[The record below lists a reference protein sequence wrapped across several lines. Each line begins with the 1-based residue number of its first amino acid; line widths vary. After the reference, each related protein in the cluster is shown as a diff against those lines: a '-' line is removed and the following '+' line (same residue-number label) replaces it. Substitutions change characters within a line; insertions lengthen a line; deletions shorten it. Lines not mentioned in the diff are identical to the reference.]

1 MFTFEFDRE
10 RYLQEFGKAVRK
22 YRQLADMSQEELA
35 KKAGYTSRSSIA
47 KIETGKADIPR
58 AKIGILANA
67 LGVTVAD
74 LIPDG
79 IISHDYIPDE
89 DIALARRIAALD
101 PYRRQ
106 LIEAILN
113 TDPGQQKKT

>member
-74 LIPDG
+74 L
-79 IISHDYIPDE
+79 
-89 DIALARRIAALD
+89 
-101 PYRRQ
+101 
-106 LIEAILN
+106 
-113 TDPGQQKKT
+113 

>member
-1 MFTFEFDRE
+1 MFTFEFDRD
-10 RYLQEFGKAVRK
+10 RYLQEFGKAVKK
-22 YRQLADMSQEELA
+22 YRLLADMSQEELA
-35 KKAGYTSRSSIA
+35 IKVGYTSRSSIA

-67 LGVTVAD
+67 LGVTAAD

-79 IISHDYIPDE
+79 TISHEYISDE
-89 DIALARRIAALD
+89 DIALARKIATLD

-106 LIEAILN
+106 LIEAIIN
-113 TDPGQQKKT
+113 TDPETKK